1 MEHARVLEK
10 MQDYSGAIRAY
21 ANGKD
26 YETALQK
33 AVQYEQRKIKLDS
46 TVSAQQM
53 ASEYAR
59 VKVSE
64 GDEESVRHVMTYI
77 SDGRIKADFLKE
89 TGLYLE
95 AVEELLEEYRS
106 LEARVHNY
114 VLLID
119 AVRIMKARGMFEEG
133 LARISDQSWQEMF
146 KLCIVQ
152 RQIIVEEFFD
162 DPLINELIESKEEYI
177 KARSEF
183 LCGKFKNDAK
193 YFRKAMKSFA
203 KSLPGRIMSYHA
215 MMKAQTDDTINMA
228 EFLNVIG
235 DIDYA
240 RKAAR
245 ALIDGK
251 TNRKQRAFMEAVLL
265 LFDINEDATCYYTTE
280 ISCKYAKYAIDLDLE
295 TNESDIDGM
304 LILEKEKVHIA
315 LLAMYDQIYHTLFSL
330 PVVQTHLKRLLHNLS
345 TCKMQFD
352 SHPFVLRYFDEAMM
366 LFKFCTLFPNN
377 DLDLEEIGT
386 VKDTII
392 SMFSL
397 HSPSLLY
404 IRSSNVKISE
414 PDYLL
419 KAAYMMIGSPDASLD
434 DYFSAWAILML
445 LLHPG
450 DAKKRLH
457 DNFKAK
463 ERDGDGLV
471 ISYPKKKTHVFF
483 WWTYA
488 CRQVISSMQVIAG
501 CSTMFHHLLCRF
513 PEIQHDASISSI
525 TSIASLMTI
534 MLVIGINSSTF
545 SQIIKFTVPST
556 YENICTIFGYLN
568 NIDVTS
574 ICSTSGLASANFNK
588 SIEKLHGLLDHM
600 IGYESHQN
608 GILQMALSSEVSL
621 NDGSARNCLTLCL
634 VLAANLYWHYSRSAN
649 TCMHPRLLLI
659 QKELKKFR
667 KHHSHEYPFIENA
680 CFMLQEAKSIGNIF
694 SLIAQLS
701 SNLVCPIA
709 VMRKVKFMPVPP
721 GKDYPQI
728 KRIVTIED
736 SEEEEPE
743 NQFDIDTGSAAITN
757 EVKFQSQTSTDQ
769 ELDDELY
776 KEIEEDEDIIDEIQD
791 DMLEDGECLA
801 CGTNFSKSGSERQ
814 YKLDLKHHFEGAEHG
829 LNVEKFKKFNEVLQ
843 EAKQLYEQLLEE
855 LSKYEIFYENQRLL
869 KQSESKHKEV
879 MGKVKRLK
887 ESFNWVECI
896 QVLQDYIKSIESWL
910 AAINKPRMT
919 AQEGDE
925 EEEAE
930 MRLLPLEE
938 EEKWTKSTC

>member
-1 MEHARVLEK
+1 MERARVLEK
-10 MQDYSGAIRAY
+10 MQDYSGAVRAY

-33 AVQYEQRKIKLDS
+33 ALQYEQRKIKLDS

-59 VKVSE
+59 IKVSE
-64 GDEESVRHVMTYI
+64 GDEESVRNIMTFI

-95 AVEELLEEYRS
+95 AVEELLKEYRS
-106 LEARVHNY
+106 L
-114 VLLID
+114 D
-119 AVRIMKARGMFEEG
+119 AVRIMKARGMFKEG

-203 KSLPGRIMSYHA
+203 KSPGRIMSYHA
-215 MMKAQTDDTINMA
+215 MMKAQTDDRSNINMA
-228 EFLNVIG
+228 EFLSVIE
-235 DIDYA
+235 DIDCA
-240 RKAAR
+240 REAAR

-251 TNRKQRAFMEAVLL
+251 TNRRQRAFMEDVLR

-304 LILEKEKVHIA
+304 LILEKEKVQIA

-330 PVVQTHLKRLLHNLS
+330 PVVQMSLKRLLHNLS

-392 SMFSL
+392 SMFSP

-404 IRSSNVKISE
+404 ICSSNVNISE

-419 KAAYMMIGSPDASLD
+419 NAAYIGSPDASLD

-445 LLHPG
+445 SLHPG
-450 DAKKRLH
+450 DVRKYLR
-457 DNFKAK
+457 DNFKEK

-483 WWTYA
+483 WWTHA
-488 CRQVISSMQVIAG
+488 CRQVISTQVIAG

-525 TSIASLMTI
+525 MSIASLMTI

-588 SIEKLHGLLDHM
+588 SIERLCGLLDYM

-608 GILQMALSSEVSL
+608 GILQIALSSEVSL
-621 NDGSARNCLTLCL
+621 NDGSAQNCLTLCL

-667 KHHSHEYPFIENA
+667 KHHGHEYPFIENA

-709 VMRKVKFMPVPP
+709 AMRKVKFMPVPP

-743 NQFDIDTGSAAITN
+743 NQFDIDTSSAAITN

-776 KEIEEDEDIIDEIQD
+776 KEIEEDEDKIDEIQD

-801 CGTNFSKSGSERQ
+801 CGTNFSKSGSKRQ
-814 YKLDLKHHFEGAEHG
+814 YNLDLKHHFEGAEHG
-829 LNVEKFKKFNEVLQ
+829 LKVEKFKKFNKVLQ
-843 EAKQLYEQLLEE
+843 EAKQLYKQLLEE

-879 MGKVKRLK
+879 MGKVKQLE

-910 AAINKPRMT
+910 LAIDKPRMA

>member
-1 MEHARVLEK
+1 MEHAQVLEK

-46 TVSAQQM
+46 TVSAQQI
-53 ASEYAR
+53 ASEFAR

-64 GDEESVRHVMTYI
+64 GDEESVRNIMTFI

-95 AVEELLEEYRS
+95 AVEELLKEYRS
-106 LEARVHNY
+106 PE
-114 VLLID
+114 
-119 AVRIMKARGMFEEG
+119 AVRIMKARGMFEKG
-133 LARISDQSWQEMF
+133 LACIREQSLQEMF
-146 KLCIVQ
+146 KLCIAQ
-152 RQIIVEEFFD
+152 HQIIVEKFFN

-193 YFRKAMKSFA
+193 YFRKAMNSFA
-203 KSLPGRIMSYHA
+203 KSPGRIMSYHA
-215 MMKAQTDDTINMA
+215 MMKAQTDDRSNINMA
-228 EFLNVIG
+228 EFLTVIE
-235 DIDYA
+235 DIDCA
-240 RKAAR
+240 REAAC

-251 TNRKQRAFMEAVLL
+251 TNRKQRAFMEDVLR
-265 LFDINEDATCYYTTE
+265 LFDIDEDATCYYTTE
-280 ISCKYAKYAIDLDLE
+280 ISCKYAKYATDLELE

-392 SMFSL
+392 SMFL
-397 HSPSLLY
+397 PHSPSLLY
-404 IRSSNVKISE
+404 ICSSNVNISE
-414 PDYLL
+414 SDYLL
-419 KAAYMMIGSPDASLD
+419 NAAYVMIGSPDASLD

-445 LLHPG
+445 FLHPE
-450 DAKKRLH
+450 DVNKHLH
-457 DNFKAK
+457 DTFKAK

-488 CRQVISSMQVIAG
+488 CRQVISTQVIAG
-501 CSTMFHHLLCRF
+501 CSTMFHNLLCRF

-568 NIDVTS
+568 KIDVTS
-574 ICSTSGLASANFNK
+574 ICSTSGLASVNFNK
-588 SIEKLHGLLDHM
+588 SIERLRGLLDHM
-600 IGYESHQN
+600 IGYERHHN

-621 NDGSARNCLTLCL
+621 NDGSARNCLALCL

-667 KHHSHEYPFIENA
+667 KHHGHEHPFIENA

-743 NQFDIDTGSAAITN
+743 NQFDIDTSSAAITN
-757 EVKFQSQTSTDQ
+757 EVKFLSQTSTDQ

-776 KEIEEDEDIIDEIQD
+776 KEIEEDEDKIDEIQD

-814 YKLDLKHHFEGAEHG
+814 YNLDLKHHFEGAEHG

-843 EAKQLYEQLLEE
+843 EAKQLYKQLSEE

-879 MGKVKRLK
+879 MGKVKQLE

-896 QVLQDYIKSIESWL
+896 QVLQGYIKSIKSWL
-910 AAINKPRMT
+910 AAIDKPRMA